1 MMRRMKQLLTAE
13 AVPVPADA
21 QHPAARICDHST
33 VEYWTGHNV
42 SQHRV
47 FRNADESLAYFT
59 WRNHQYF
66 DYIELMPVNVGSG
79 RVVLAYGCGPGHDLV
94 GFIVQSQ
101 PSRLLAMDVSPSS
114 LTEAEAR
121 LSLHGG
127 TAEFVLLSPRD
138 ARLPLPDATVDYIH
152 CSGVLHHV
160 PDPYLVL
167 GEFLRVLRP
176 GGECRI
182 MVYNYFSI
190 WMHLY
195 VAYHKRILE
204 GAYADLDLRTSFARS
219 TDGENC
225 PISRAYRPQEFVA
238 LCEDAGFGARFTGAA
253 IAAFEAGLAPTRFN
267 ALTDE
272 RLSEESRTFLAGLTF
287 DTRLLPMH
295 GDTLAGVDACFHL
308 HKRT

>member
-1 MMRRMKQLLTAE
+1 MMRRLKQMMTPE
-13 AVPVPADA
+13 ASRKSGDA
-21 QHPAARICDHST
+21 QHETVQICDDST

-47 FRNADESLAYFT
+47 FRNADESLMYFT

-66 DYIELMPVNVGSG
+66 DYIELMPVDVGSEL
-79 RVVLAYGCGPGHDLV
+79 VVLDYGCGPGHDLV
-94 GFIVQSQ
+94 GFSVHSR

-114 LTEAEAR
+114 LKQAEAR

-127 TAEFVLLSPRD
+127 TAEFVLLRPRD
-138 ARLPLPDATVDYIH
+138 PRLPLPDESVDYIH

-160 PDPYLVL
+160 PNPDYVL
-167 GEFLRVLRP
+167 TEFFRVLKS

-195 VAYHKRILE
+195 VAYHKRIVE
-204 GAYADLDLRTSFARS
+204 GAYAGLDLMTSFARS

-225 PISRAYRPQEFVA
+225 PISRAYRPEEFVR
-238 LCEDAGFGARFTGAA
+238 LCVDAGFTTRLTGAA
-253 IAAFEAGLAPTRFN
+253 TSAFEAGLAATRFN
-267 ALTDE
+267 ALRDE
-272 RLSEESRTFLAGLTF
+272 RLPEESRTFLAGLTF
-287 DTRLLPMH
+287 DARLLPMH
-295 GDTLAGVDACFHL
+295 DGTHAGVDACFFL
-308 HKRT
+308 QK

>member
-1 MMRRMKQLLTAE
+1 MMRRLKQLMAPE
-13 AVPVPADA
+13 APRKAADG
-21 QHPAARICDHST
+21 QHPTAQICDAST
-33 VEYWTGHNV
+33 AEYWTSHNV

-66 DYIELMPVNVGSG
+66 DYIELMPVDVGTD
-79 RVVLAYGCGPGHDLV
+79 RVVLDYGCGPGHDLV
-94 GFIVQSQ
+94 GFSVHSQ

-121 LSLHGG
+121 LALHGG

-138 ARLPLPDATVDYIH
+138 ARLPLPDSSVDYIH

-160 PDPYLVL
+160 PNPDLVL
-167 GEFLRVLRP
+167 SEFLRVLKR

-195 VAYHKRILE
+195 VAYHKRIVE
-204 GAYADLDLRTSFARS
+204 GVYAGLDLMTSFARS

-225 PISRAYRPQEFVA
+225 PISRVYQPQEFVG
-238 LCEDAGFGARFTGAA
+238 LCVDVGFTARFTGAA
-253 IAAFEAGLAPTRFN
+253 IAAFEAGLAATRFN
-267 ALTDE
+267 ALMDE
-272 RLSEESRTFLAGLTF
+272 RLPEESRTFLAGLTF
-287 DTRLLPMH
+287 DGRLLPMH
-295 GDTLAGVDACFHL
+295 GGTYAGVDACFYL
-308 HKRT
+308 QK